1 MSEKKETAAEAK
13 VEAKQDAAY
22 AKYEKEQ
29 ATHEKTH
36 PGEIDEPAY
45 AKYEAAYD
53 KAEGARP
60 MGMMSA
66 DRAEQQK
73 KYDAALTEARNLS
86 AAALEAHA
94 KAEHKAKT
102 PEQIAA
108 EEADKKADDAHA
120 KAQSLHPDA
129 HLLGGWTRA
138 Y

>member
-1 MSEKKETAAEAK
+1 MTDKADKAADAK

-22 AKYEKEQ
+22 KKYESEQ
-29 ATHEKTH
+29 ATHEKKH

-53 KAEGARP
+53 KAEAAP
-60 MGMMSA
+60 VGMMST

-73 KYDAALTEARNLS
+73 KYEAALAEARKLS
-86 AAALEAHA
+86 AEAAAAHVR
-94 KAEHKAKT
+94 AEHKAKT

-108 EEADKKADDAHA
+108 EEASKKADDAHA

-138 Y
+138 